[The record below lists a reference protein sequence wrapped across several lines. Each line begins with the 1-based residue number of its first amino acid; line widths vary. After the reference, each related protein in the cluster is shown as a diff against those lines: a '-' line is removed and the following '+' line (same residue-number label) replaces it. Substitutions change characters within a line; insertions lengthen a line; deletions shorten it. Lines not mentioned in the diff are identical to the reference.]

1 MNRETTGSIR
11 VGVAS
16 TVLLALLIGPKVAN
30 GLRVDSQI
38 SKVVAVTTETGS
50 SPAARPS
57 QQQSGISAPPAEP
70 VTSSKEDVISSVEAP
85 VPIVAAAPAPAPA
98 PNPTPAPAPMPVA
111 RPSADPQEAKQS
123 GGADYIQKMRDAG
136 YPLDLNKDLDT
147 LVSMRSI
154 GVTPEYAK
162 AMAGVGLGTPAP
174 RDLISLKA
182 VGVTPEYVAEL
193 RSSGIPPTTFREVI
207 SERSLGITPEYAKS
221 VSAMGMGS
229 PTVHDLVSL
238 KSQGITPEYLAT
250 LRAAGINPKDLHEL
264 TSLKAVGVT
273 PEFAKGMTDA
283 GYPNLSTHDLVSL
296 RAQGVTPEYAR
307 WLKQT
312 FHDADT
318 HTLRQASVF
327 HVDADFVAKAKAHGF
342 DNASIDKLVKLKM
355 TGLLD

>member
-1 MNRETTGSIR
+1 
-11 VGVAS
+11 
-16 TVLLALLIGPKVAN
+16 
-30 GLRVDSQI
+30 
-38 SKVVAVTTETGS
+38 
-50 SPAARPS
+50 
-57 QQQSGISAPPAEP
+57 
-70 VTSSKEDVISSVEAP
+70 
-85 VPIVAAAPAPAPA
+85 
-98 PNPTPAPAPMPVA
+98 
-111 RPSADPQEAKQS
+111 
-123 GGADYIQKMRDAG
+123 
-136 YPLDLNKDLDT
+136 
-147 LVSMRSI
+147 
-154 GVTPEYAK
+154 
-162 AMAGVGLGTPAP
+162 
-174 RDLISLKA
+174 
-182 VGVTPEYVAEL
+182 
-193 RSSGIPPTTFREVI
+193 
-207 SERSLGITPEYAKS
+207 
-221 VSAMGMGS
+221 MGMGS